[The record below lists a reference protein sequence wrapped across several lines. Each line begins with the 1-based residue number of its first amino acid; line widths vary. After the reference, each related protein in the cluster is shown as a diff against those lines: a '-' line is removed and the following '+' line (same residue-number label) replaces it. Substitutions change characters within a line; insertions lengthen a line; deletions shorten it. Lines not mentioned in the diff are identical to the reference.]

1 METNLEAT
9 FIIERNPDGS
19 ISVSGKS
26 AGHEFHWDLGKA
38 PSPIFALAACLSQ
51 SLYRRWEEYDEYL
64 PACRAELKLTS
75 N

>member
-1 METNLEAT
+1 METKFEAT
-9 FIIERNPDGS
+9 FIIERQPVGS

-26 AGHEFHWDLGKA
+26 AAREYHWGLGKA

-51 SLYRRWEEYDEYL
+51 SLFRWWEKYDEFL
-64 PACRAELKLTS
+64 PACRAELNLTS